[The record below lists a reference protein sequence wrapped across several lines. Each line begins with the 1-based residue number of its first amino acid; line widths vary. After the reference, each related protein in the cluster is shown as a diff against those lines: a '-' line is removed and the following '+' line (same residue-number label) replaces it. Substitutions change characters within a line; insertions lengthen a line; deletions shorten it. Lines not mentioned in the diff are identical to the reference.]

1 MSVLEGHI
9 LCAEGEHIRYQMS
22 DTDWTISLT
31 QAQFLRSFSVE
42 LLGGEM
48 QRLPLVHLTVDDTS
62 VRNLLV
68 I

>member
-9 LCAEGEHIRYQMS
+9 VWAEGGHSRYQIS
-22 DTDWTISLT
+22 DISLT
-31 QAQFLRSFSVE
+31 QAQFLRGFSVQ

-48 QRLPLVHLTVDDTS
+48 QRLPLVHLTVDNTG
-62 VRNLLV
+62 VRNLPV